1 MHIEPTALTLAQPF
15 GPLDRNNEPLF
26 TVREGLHPADALT
39 HASLLLGYA
48 GAVAYEIA
56 DSDTL
61 VDQRLARA
69 IIPLIDAAKALVDAC
84 PAH

>member
-1 MHIEPTALTLAQPF
+1 MNIDTFSFTTSQGF

-48 GAVAYEIA
+48 GNVAYESA

-61 VDQRLARA
+61 EDH
-69 IIPLIDAAKALVDAC
+69 IPR
-84 PAH
+84 

>member
-1 MHIEPTALTLAQPF
+1 MNIDTFSFTHSQDF

-26 TVREGLHPADALT
+26 SVREGLHPADALT

-84 PAH
+84 PAY

>member
-1 MHIEPTALTLAQPF
+1 MNIDVSCLTKSQSF
-15 GPLDRNNEPLF
+15 GPQDRNGVPLF
-26 TVREGLHPADALT
+26 TVSEDLHPDDALT

-61 VDQRLARA
+61 GDKRLARA
-69 IIPLIDAAKALVDAC
+69 IIPLIDAAKALVDATTLT
-84 PAH
+84 